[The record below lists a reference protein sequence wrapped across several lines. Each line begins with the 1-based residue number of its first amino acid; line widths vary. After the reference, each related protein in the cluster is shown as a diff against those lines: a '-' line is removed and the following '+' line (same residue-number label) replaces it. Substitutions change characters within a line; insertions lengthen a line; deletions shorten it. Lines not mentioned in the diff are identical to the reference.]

1 MSYVSRTGRKAKST
15 IFETVAFGGIGGRKR
30 TTMNARQ
37 ADNLLKR
44 RAPDIRPKPH
54 WHRSVPVINHD
65 IGDGNLQL
73 SEVFDQNSDHIS
85 ESPLVN
91 ILFQKKRFCV
101 DCCKYFTNTV
111 SGAQY
116 PNLLGLMAFLQS
128 MNLTIRLLCLI
139 LQDQYWLS
147 YGIAITIGWLC
158 REGEKFWQLERLTNL
173 CPACFDMA
181 RGEDHTASIT
191 PDGNMQHIRFKDSS
205 SFEFAEFSPKLFVDY
220 GRRQFDLAVN
230 NGRAYTSCLPDT
242 AWVTNSKL
250 QTDGIEQKPKLSRS

>member
-1 MSYVSRTGRKAKST
+1 MHVRGSISKS
-15 IFETVAFGGIGGRKR
+15 AW
-30 TTMNARQ
+30 
-37 ADNLLKR
+37 ADGLLAVYESDHKTSLPNF
-44 RAPDIRPKPH
+44 A
-54 WHRSVPVINHD
+54 RSVLAQLRDCYHHWVAVQYALSTSVYGD
-65 IGDGNLQL
+65 ID
-73 SEVFDQNSDHIS
+73 
-85 ESPLVN
+85 
-91 ILFQKKRFCV
+91 LFQ
-101 DCCKYFTNTV
+101 
-111 SGAQY
+111 G
-116 PNLLGLMAFLQS
+116 
-128 MNLTIRLLCLI
+128 
-139 LQDQYWLS
+139 
-147 YGIAITIGWLC
+147 
-158 REGEKFWQLERLTNL
+158 EGEKFWQLERLTNL